1 MSDMPPFTLAHW
13 RRLPEG
19 FPAQLVEGDLV
30 CEPPP
35 TYGHQ
40 RFQMRLLQALLPL
53 VPDGYVVAAPSGVE
67 IDEHNAYEPDLL
79 VLRRPPGDRETNV
92 GIPRLAIE
100 VLSPSTARLDR
111 TVKCARLLKAGVEEV
126 WLVDARAGTVERHDA
141 AGVEAAQ
148 GEERLASRAL
158 PGFAVVP
165 AVLFAPPGSTTR

>member
-1 MSDMPPFTLAHW
+1 MSEMPPFTLAHW

-35 TYGHQ
+35 TYSHQ

-53 VPDGYVVAAPSGVE
+53 VPDGYPLGAPAGVE
-67 IDEHNAYEPDLL
+67 IDDHNAYEPDVV
-79 VLRRPPGDRETNV
+79 VLRRLPGDRETNV

-126 WLVDARAGTVERHDA
+126 WLVDARAGTVERHRA
-141 AGVEAAQ
+141 AGVEAAR
-148 GEERLASRAL
+148 GEQCLSSVAV
-158 PGFAVVP
+158 PGFSVVP
-165 AVLFAPPGSTTR
+165 AVLFAPPGAAPR